1 MGGLFTI
8 LIGVYLG
15 PANFLHYGLW
25 IVEQKLFLEK
35 IQFSAFAPKKTE
47 VSQQNRN

>member
-15 PANFLHYGLW
+15 PANFLHYGLL
-25 IVEQKLFLEK
+25 IVEQKLLFWK
-35 IQFSAFAPKKTE
+35 NQFSAFAPKKTE